1 MPILPPFTTHVPL
14 HLEDSLSRLSAGAEM
29 IKGAERKI
37 ENHIKGMIGI
47 GIRVRL
53 VAPGTITRSEGK
65 AKRVI
70 DERQK

>member
-1 MPILPPFTTHVPL
+1 MWRPNRRSTRPGRKRSK
-14 HLEDSLSRLSAGAEM
+14 EAEQ
-29 IKGAERKI
+29 KI

-70 DERQK
+70 DERPKQFR